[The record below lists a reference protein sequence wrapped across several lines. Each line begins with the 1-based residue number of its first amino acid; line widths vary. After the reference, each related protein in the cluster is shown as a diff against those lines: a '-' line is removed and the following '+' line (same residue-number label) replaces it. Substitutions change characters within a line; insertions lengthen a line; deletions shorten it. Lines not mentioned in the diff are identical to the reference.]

1 MSRRPSWTVRSSWA
15 LVRVVGHSCARRHS
29 SSGCRRRR
37 SRGTRLRRL
46 GAPVSH
52 LILRAGAG
60 GCVVCGEAGSSAGG
74 LAASAGPVGAGTPAR
89 LDVSLCYIR
98 CAWQRVTPA
107 CHTRP
112 GTPRTAGAPCLALAR
127 RTGLVGHCGGAP
139 APHRGSGR
147 GEAQAQGGG
156 EAARRRARLRSLLYG
171 EERRDLGHG
180 GGYAAERC
188 SPRCEVE
195 FF

>member
-46 GAPVSH
+46 GAPASH

-74 LAASAGPVGAGTPAR
+74 LAASAGPVGAGTPVLGSTCRFAIYGAHGS
-89 LDVSLCYIR
+89 VSR
-98 CAWQRVTPA
+98 PPA
-107 CHTRP
+107 TRP

-180 GGYAAERC
+180 GG
-188 SPRCEVE
+188 
-195 FF
+195 